1 MLVDSCGQKLASA
14 LDDLPL
20 LLSSLGCRK
29 VLLVLDRGAARAS
42 GNEARLMNLLD
53 PTLVAVFEDFTP
65 NPRSEQ
71 ALAAGRLASRHGASA
86 IVGFGGGSCMDVA
99 KVGGLA
105 AGSADRAEQLVRG
118 EPGQDVMPLPII
130 AIPTTSGTG
139 SDATHFAAIYHQGHK
154 ISVAHTGMRPRGVV
168 LDASLHAAMPPFIAA
183 TTGLDALCQATES
196 MWAVA
201 ATEESITHATEAQGM
216 IIRHLAASVVRKEI
230 ADREAMMHGAHRAG
244 HAINISKTTASH
256 ALSYELT
263 TRFGIAHG
271 LAVAL
276 TLGHVAAFNAG
287 TTDTDCAHPG
297 GATMA
302 RTRVA
307 AACAGFGVAAAEL
320 PLRMKNLL
328 SELSLPCTLAQA
340 GVPRDALA
348 PMADAADVV
357 RLSNNPRR
365 MSRNDALSILEQ
377 AF

>member
-1 MLVDSCGQKLASA
+1 MLIDFRGQKCA
-14 LDDLPL
+14 
-20 LLSSLGCRK
+20 SSLDELPVLLPSLECSK
-29 VLLVLDRGAARAS
+29 ILLVLDRGAARAS
-42 GNEARLMNLLD
+42 RTEERLRTLLE
-53 PTLVAVFEDFTP
+53 PLLVGICDDFTP

-71 ALAAGRLASRHGASA
+71 ALAAGRLAIRRGADA
-86 IVGFGGGSCMDVA
+86 MVAFGGGSCMDVA

-105 AGSADRAEQLVRG
+105 AGSPDYGEQLVRG
-118 EPGQDVMPLPII
+118 ESCPGVIPLPVI

-154 ISVAHTGMRPRGVV
+154 VSVAHPGMRPRGVV
-168 LDASLHAAMPPFIAA
+168 LDPTLHVAMPPFIAA

-201 ATEESITHATEAQGM
+201 ATEESMAYAKEAQGM
-216 IIRHLAASVVRKEI
+216 IIHHLAASVIRGEL
-230 ADREAMMHGAHRAG
+230 ADREAMMHGSHRAG

-276 TLGHVAAFNAG
+276 TLGHVAAFNAEV
-287 TTDTDCAHPG
+287 TEKDCTHPG
-297 GATMA
+297 GAALVRA
-302 RTRVA
+302 RVL
-307 AACAGFGVAAAEL
+307 AACAGFGILPAEL
-320 PLRMKNLL
+320 PQRMRNLL
-328 SELSLPCTLAQA
+328 TELSLPATLSEA
-340 GVPRDALA
+340 GATADAIDS
-348 PMADAADVV
+348 MAAAADVV

-365 MSRNDALSILEQ
+365 MTLAGAQELLKR